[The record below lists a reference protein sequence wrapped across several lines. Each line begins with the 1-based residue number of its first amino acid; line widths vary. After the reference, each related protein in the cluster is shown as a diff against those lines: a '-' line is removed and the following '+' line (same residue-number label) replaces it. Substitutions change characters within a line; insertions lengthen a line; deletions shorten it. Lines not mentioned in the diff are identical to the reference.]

1 MESSDSNN
9 AGGGPGRLAD
19 RAWLRAMDAYTAGA
33 YARAEEE
40 FRAAVRLDP
49 GMADAWLGLHAL
61 RCDTSGALLAMHRHR
76 KRFGEQR
83 SRHRRPL
90 SSWYWLG
97 WWVQPV
103 LEDARDL
110 ALAHASHWLDGRHLT
125 ELDTALA
132 QCPPPGE
139 DPSVRFLHACR
150 SYLLKDWEQLIR
162 DTDRLL
168 DDPLLGIEAGLF
180 GGMARVR
187 LDMCAQAQGPLAAS
201 LARCR
206 SEQPQRKELRYWL
219 ARAYEG
225 AGRSAAALPLY
236 RAVHRADPAFMDTA
250 ARLTA
255 ISAEDGLVDALLEGV
270 VGSGPAAGGGTGA
283 GREAGPVTGFGTDE
297 AYDPAEELGAADGFG
312 AAAGYGVDYETQE
325 DLPVGYTAEP
335 GAGRPVEPGAGF
347 TADYPGEPPAEFP
360 AEFPA
365 GFRGDVAGGLP
376 AGFTMDEG
384 FGPPEGVE
392 EAPGAGQGAG
402 EAVGPQ
408 ATAGPVPGGPRP
420 GAEGGAGPEP
430 RSGSTVFEGPGTFQG
445 PSGFDGPGGFPGGF
459 EGPGGVEGPAPQ
471 GTGARTGSGSA
482 APGES
487 GPAATLFLPGR
498 AVGSQA
504 VPAHRASPDR
514 SGSRQELDA
523 ALDALE
529 RMVGLDP
536 VKRQVRALSAQ
547 LRMSR
552 LRAGEGLPVQP
563 PKRHF
568 VFSGPSG
575 TGKTTVARILG
586 RVFHSLGLLSGN
598 HLVEAQRADLVGE
611 FLGQTAVKA
620 NELIDS
626 ALDGV
631 LFIDEAYSLSNS
643 GYSKGDAYG
652 DEALQ
657 VLLKRAEDN
666 RDRLV
671 VILAGYPEGMNRL
684 LSTNPGLNSR
694 FTTRVDFPSYRP
706 AELTAIGAALAG
718 RDGDGWDED
727 ATEELSSIC
736 GHVVREGWIDD
747 LGNGRFIRTL
757 YEKSCA
763 YRDLRLSLTGGQ
775 PSRED
780 LATLR
785 LPDLVQAYGELIDG
799 RGGGA
804 EA

>member
-1 MESSDSNN
+1 
-9 AGGGPGRLAD
+9 
-19 RAWLRAMDAYTAGA
+19 MDAYAAGA

-61 RCDTSGALLAMHRHR
+61 RSDTSAALLAMYRHQ

-83 SRHRRPL
+83 RLHRRPL

-110 ALAHASHWLDGRHLT
+110 ALAHASHWLDGRHLA
-125 ELDTALA
+125 ELDRALE
-132 QCPPPGE
+132 QCPAPSE
-139 DPSVRFLHACR
+139 DPSAQFLYACR

-180 GGMARVR
+180 AGMARVR
-187 LDMCAQAQGPLAAS
+187 LDMCAQAQAPLAAS

-250 ARLTA
+250 ARLAA
-255 ISAEDGLVDALLEGV
+255 ISAEDALADGLLAGGRPGRAEPAGPGGEAGFQDELGYAEGPLYGEEFGPGTTEPGGGLVDA
-270 VGSGPAAGGGTGA
+270 GPADEATGLA
-283 GREAGPVTGFGTDE
+283 PAGPAG
-297 AYDPAEELGAADGFG
+297 DGVPR
-312 AAAGYGVDYETQE
+312 AAGE
-325 DLPVGYTAEP
+325 
-335 GAGRPVEPGAGF
+335 
-347 TADYPGEPPAEFP
+347 
-360 AEFPA
+360 
-365 GFRGDVAGGLP
+365 
-376 AGFTMDEG
+376 
-384 FGPPEGVE
+384 
-392 EAPGAGQGAG
+392 
-402 EAVGPQ
+402 
-408 ATAGPVPGGPRP
+408 
-420 GAEGGAGPEP
+420 
-430 RSGSTVFEGPGTFQG
+430 RSGSGAPGCPT
-445 PSGFDGPGGFPGGF
+445 P
-459 EGPGGVEGPAPQ
+459 PAPPPVRGQ
-471 GTGARTGSGSA
+471 AQPRL
-482 APGES
+482 APS
-487 GPAATLFLPGR
+487 PAAR
-498 AVGSQA
+498 AGGD
-504 VPAHRASPDR
+504 DR
-514 SGSRQELDA
+514 ELDA
-523 ALDALE
+523 ALAELSL
-529 RMVGLDP
+529 MVGLEP

-552 LRAGEGLPVQP
+552 LRAEQGLPVQP

-586 RVFHSLGLLSGN
+586 RVFHALGLLSGD

-620 NELIDS
+620 NDLIDS

-643 GYSKGDAYG
+643 GYTKGDAYG

-684 LSTNPGLNSR
+684 LATNPGLNSR

-706 AELTAIGAALAG
+706 NELTAIGAALAG

-727 ATEELSSIC
+727 AAEELASIC
-736 GHVVREGWIDD
+736 THVVREGWIDE

-763 YRDLRLSLTGGQ
+763 YRDLRLSQLREPPG
-775 PSRED
+775 RED

-799 RGGGA
+799 RG
-804 EA
+804 

>member
-1 MESSDSNN
+1 
-9 AGGGPGRLAD
+9 
-19 RAWLRAMDAYTAGA
+19 MDAYTAGA
-33 YARAEEE
+33 YPRAEEE
-40 FRAAVRLDP
+40 FRTAVRLDP

-61 RCDTSGALLAMHRHR
+61 RSDTSGALLAMHRHR
-76 KRFGEQR
+76 DRFGEQR
-83 SRHRRPL
+83 RRHRRPL

-103 LEDARDL
+103 LEDGRDL

-125 ELDTALA
+125 ELDRAITL
-132 QCPPPGE
+132 CPPADE
-139 DPSVRFLHACR
+139 DPSVRFLQACR
-150 SYLLKDWEQLIR
+150 SYLVKDWEQLIR
-162 DTDRLL
+162 DTDGLL

-180 GGMARVR
+180 SGMARVR
-187 LDMCAQAQGPLAAS
+187 LDMCAQAEAPLSAS

-250 ARLTA
+250 ARLAA
-255 ISAEDGLVDALLEGV
+255 IMSEDGVDPELLQAELEGAP
-270 VGSGPAAGGGTGA
+270 GSADAGTGRLPGTGAPGASGGPGTAMDPGAEPEGPAADAEPADPGTA
-283 GREAGPVTGFGTDE
+283 DPV
-297 AYDPAEELGAADGFG
+297 AAAAADG
-312 AAAGYGVDYETQE
+312 
-325 DLPVGYTAEP
+325 AEP
-335 GAGRPVEPGAGF
+335 AG
-347 TADYPGEPPAEFP
+347 
-360 AEFPA
+360 
-365 GFRGDVAGGLP
+365 
-376 AGFTMDEG
+376 
-384 FGPPEGVE
+384 GPPEGLLRDRVVL
-392 EAPGAGQGAG
+392 PVQ
-402 EAVGPQ
+402 PLP
-408 ATAGPVPGGPRP
+408 AGPVG
-420 GAEGGAGPEP
+420 
-430 RSGSTVFEGPGTFQG
+430 Q
-445 PSGFDGPGGFPGGF
+445 
-459 EGPGGVEGPAPQ
+459 
-471 GTGARTGSGSA
+471 
-482 APGES
+482 APG
-487 GPAATLFLPGR
+487 
-498 AVGSQA
+498 
-504 VPAHRASPDR
+504 PDR
-514 SGSRQELDA
+514 EQLDA
-523 ALDALE
+523 ALAELD
-529 RMVGLDP
+529 RMVGMEP
-536 VKRQVRALSAQ
+536 VKRQVLALSAQ
-547 LRMSR
+547 LRMAR
-552 LRAGEGLPVQP
+552 LRTGQGLPVQP

-586 RVFHSLGLLSGN
+586 RVFYALGLLSGD

-631 LFIDEAYSLSNS
+631 LFIDEAYSLANS

-684 LSTNPGLNSR
+684 LAANPGLASR

-706 AELTAIGAALAG
+706 GELTDIGQALAD
-718 RDGDGWDED
+718 RDGDAWDED
-727 ATEELSSIC
+727 ALEELRSIC
-736 GHVVREGWIDD
+736 AHVVGEGWIDE

-763 YRDLRLSLTGGQ
+763 YRDLRLSVLSVPPT
-775 PSRED
+775 RED

-799 RGGGA
+799 RG
-804 EA
+804 

>member
-1 MESSDSNN
+1 
-9 AGGGPGRLAD
+9 
-19 RAWLRAMDAYTAGA
+19 MDAYTAGA
-33 YARAEEE
+33 YTRAEEE

-61 RCDTSGALLAMHRHR
+61 RSDTSAALLAMYRHQ

-83 SRHRRPL
+83 RLHRRPL

-110 ALAHASHWLDGRHLT
+110 ALAHASHWLDGRHLA
-125 ELDTALA
+125 ELDRALE
-132 QCPPPGE
+132 QCPAPGE
-139 DPSVRFLHACR
+139 DPCARFLYACR

-180 GGMARVR
+180 AGMARVR
-187 LDMCAQAQGPLAAS
+187 LDMCAQAQAPLAAS

-250 ARLTA
+250 ARLAA
-255 ISAEDGLVDALLEGV
+255 IAADDALADGLT
-270 VGSGPAAGGGTGA
+270 GG
-283 GREAGPVTGFGTDE
+283 
-297 AYDPAEELGAADGFG
+297 LADG
-312 AAAGYGVDYETQE
+312 
-325 DLPVGYTAEP
+325 L
-335 GAGRPVEPGAGF
+335 
-347 TADYPGEPPAEFP
+347 AD
-360 AEFPA
+360 
-365 GFRGDVAGGLP
+365 GLP
-376 AGFTMDEG
+376 AGG
-384 FGPPEGVE
+384 R
-392 EAPGAGQGAG
+392 PGAAD
-402 EAVGPQ
+402 
-408 ATAGPVPGGPRP
+408 TAAPGGPGVDTGYPDEAGFAGLPGYDEEFGDAGGPSGLTVSGDGVSSGLLSGAVPSGGGPSLDAGLPDAGLPDAGPPAGPPADGALTGGALLDGGQADGAPQAAGARSGP
-420 GAEGGAGPEP
+420 GAPPAPAVPPLPATGRVQPRTAAAPEP
-430 RSGSTVFEGPGTFQG
+430 RSG
-445 PSGFDGPGGFPGGF
+445 
-459 EGPGGVEGPAPQ
+459 
-471 GTGARTGSGSA
+471 GSGDD
-482 APGES
+482 E
-487 GPAATLFLPGR
+487 R
-498 AVGSQA
+498 
-504 VPAHRASPDR
+504 
-514 SGSRQELDA
+514 ELDA
-523 ALDALE
+523 ALTELSL
-529 RMVGLDP
+529 MVGLEP

-552 LRAGEGLPVQP
+552 LRAEQGLPVQP

-586 RVFHSLGLLSGN
+586 RVFHALGLLSGD

-643 GYSKGDAYG
+643 GYTKGDAYG

-684 LSTNPGLNSR
+684 LATNPGLNSR

-706 AELTAIGAALAG
+706 GELTAIGAALAG

-727 ATEELSSIC
+727 AAEELASIC
-736 GHVVREGWIDD
+736 THVVREGWIDE

-763 YRDLRLSLTGGQ
+763 YRDLRLSLLREPPG
-775 PSRED
+775 RED

-799 RGGGA
+799 RG
-804 EA
+804 

>member
-1 MESSDSNN
+1 
-9 AGGGPGRLAD
+9 
-19 RAWLRAMDAYTAGA
+19 MDAYTAGA

-61 RCDTSGALLAMHRHR
+61 RSDTSGALLAMYRHR

-90 SSWYWLG
+90 GSWYWLG

-110 ALAHASHWLDGRHLT
+110 ALAHASHWLDGRRLT
-125 ELDTALA
+125 ELEQALE
-132 QCPPPGE
+132 QCPAPAE
-139 DPSVRFLHACR
+139 DPSARFLYACR

-180 GGMARVR
+180 AGMARVR
-187 LDMCAQAQGPLAAS
+187 LDMCAQAQAPLAAS

-250 ARLTA
+250 ARLAA
-255 ISAEDGLVDALLEGV
+255 ISAEDGLVDGLLDSLTSGGATGARSPGDEADDWDDAGLEGAGLGDSV
-270 VGSGPAAGGGTGA
+270 LDGAGLGGLGGPGLDGTELDDAGLDSTGLDDAGFNGSGPDVDGPAGPGSGGAGTPATAGLWNGGAGTGASAGPAGAGTGA
-283 GREAGPVTGFGTDE
+283 GGWAG
-297 AYDPAEELGAADGFG
+297 AGAATG
-312 AAAGYGVDYETQE
+312 AH
-325 DLPVGYTAEP
+325 
-335 GAGRPVEPGAGF
+335 
-347 TADYPGEPPAEFP
+347 
-360 AEFPA
+360 
-365 GFRGDVAGGLP
+365 
-376 AGFTMDEG
+376 
-384 FGPPEGVE
+384 
-392 EAPGAGQGAG
+392 GAG
-402 EAVGPQ
+402 ETPAEGSSPRTPDE
-408 ATAGPVPGGPRP
+408 ALESTTPYGAAEDAGYPDESGEPGGSAGPAGAGDGRQAWPPLVAGERP
-420 GAEGGAGPEP
+420 GPAVPPVAPAPAAGPAVTRGAALP
-430 RSGSTVFEGPGTFQG
+430 RLANSSAPAEREGST
-445 PSGFDGPGGFPGGF
+445 
-459 EGPGGVEGPAPQ
+459 
-471 GTGARTGSGSA
+471 R
-482 APGES
+482 
-487 GPAATLFLPGR
+487 
-498 AVGSQA
+498 
-504 VPAHRASPDR
+504 
-514 SGSRQELDA
+514 ELTE
-523 ALDALE
+523 ALAELE
-529 RMVGLDP
+529 QMVGLEP

-552 LRAGEGLPVQP
+552 LRAAQGLPVQP

-586 RVFHSLGLLSGN
+586 RVFHALGLLSGD

-671 VILAGYPEGMNRL
+671 VILAGYPEGMARL
-684 LSTNPGLNSR
+684 LATNPGLNSR

-706 AELTAIGAALAG
+706 GELTAIGAALAD

-727 ATEELSSIC
+727 AAEELASIC
-736 GHVVREGWIDD
+736 THVIREGWIDE

-763 YRDLRLSLTGGQ
+763 YRDLRLSLLREPPG
-775 PSRED
+775 RED

-785 LPDLVQAYGELIDG
+785 LPDVVQAYGELIDG
-799 RGGGA
+799 RG
-804 EA
+804 